1 MDLIT
6 SILLIFLL
14 FGLLFLIL
22 LANLLALRSRRYE
35 LLAFDIFLFLTNL
48 PVLLLGILLM
58 LLPGV
63 ELQEPLTDIGSGFT
77 NLLQV
82 GLVLTLMAGWAVL
95 VAVGPVRRLLARI
108 LPIDPASPV
117 HTLALV
123 FAGYLAGQGAL
134 TLSQD
139 GLSGLA
145 DTVEPA
151 SIMLIVLSEIM
162 LAVLAFF
169 GVGLLIR
176 RNWSGLVER
185 LGLWMPNL
193 RQLIIAGAII
203 IALVIV
209 QAVAAALWALLNPE
223 QAEVLESVNTL
234 LLSDMD
240 TLWEWLLLAL
250 AAGIGEELLF
260 RGALQPVM
268 GLVGTSLLFALVHV
282 QYGYTPFMLVV
293 VFIAVI
299 LGLIRRYFSTT
310 LAIIVHVGYDFTLGL
325 LALLATYLQQYVS

>member
-1 MDLIT
+1 VDA
-6 SILLIFLL
+6 LLLVLSL

-22 LANLLALRSRRYE
+22 IANVLALRSRRFE
-35 LLAFDIFLFLTNL
+35 LLAFDIFLFLVNL
-48 PVLLLGILLM
+48 PVLLIGILFM
-58 LLPGV
+58 LLQTAD
-63 ELQEPLTDIGSGFT
+63 LQEQFADAGFNIS
-77 NLLQV
+77 NLFQV
-82 GLVLTLMAGWAVL
+82 GLILTLMAGWGIV
-95 VAVGPVRRLLARI
+95 VAVGPFRRLLGRI
-108 LPIDPASPV
+108 LPLDPASPV

-145 DTVEPA
+145 DSVQPV
-151 SIMLIVLSEIM
+151 SIMLIVVSEIM
-162 LAVLAFF
+162 LAVLALF
-169 GVGLLIR
+169 GVGLLVR
-176 RNWSGLVER
+176 RNWSGLIDR
-185 LGLWMPNL
+185 LGLKMPDL
-193 RQLIIAGAII
+193 RQLLIAGAII

-209 QAVAAALWALLNPE
+209 QAGAGALWAFFNPE
-223 QAEVLESVNTL
+223 QAELLGNVNTL
-234 LLSDMD
+234 LLADMD

-268 GLVGTSLLFALVHV
+268 GLAGTSLLFALVHV

-293 VFIAVI
+293 VFIAVV
-299 LGLIRRYFSTT
+299 LGLVRRYFSTT
-310 LAIIVHVGYDFTLGL
+310 IAIVVHVGYDFVLGL

>member
-1 MDLIT
+1 VET
-6 SILLIFLL
+6 ILLILSLFFLL
-14 FGLLFLIL
+14 ALIIV
-22 LANLLALRSRRYE
+22 ANILALRSRRYE
-35 LLAFDIFLFLTNL
+35 LLAFDIFLFLVNL
-48 PVLLLGILLM
+48 PVLLIGILFLLM
-58 LLPGV
+58 
-63 ELQEPLTDIGSGFT
+63 QTADFQDQFADAGFT
-77 NLLQV
+77 FSNLSQV
-82 GLVLTLMAGWAVL
+82 SLVLILMAGWGL
-95 VAVGPVRRLLARI
+95 VVSVGPARRLLARI
-108 LPIDPASPV
+108 MPLDPASPV

-145 DTVEPA
+145 DTVQPV
-151 SIMLIVLSEIM
+151 SIMLIVVSEIM

-176 RNWSGLVER
+176 RNWSELVDR
-185 LGLWMPNL
+185 LGLTMPDL
-193 RQLIIAGAII
+193 KQLLIAGAII
-203 IALVIV
+203 VALVIV
-209 QAVAAALWALLNPE
+209 QAGAGALWALLNPD
-223 QAEVLESVNTL
+223 QAELLGDVNTL
-234 LLSDMD
+234 LLADMD

-268 GLVGTSLLFALVHV
+268 GLAGTSLLFALVHV

-293 VFIAVI
+293 VFIAVV

-310 LAIIVHVGYDFTLGL
+310 IAIVVHVGYDFTLGL
-325 LALLATYLQQYVS
+325 LALLATYLQQYVT

>member
-1 MDLIT
+1 MET
-6 SILLIFLL
+6 ILLILSL
-14 FGLLFLIL
+14 FFLLFLIVV
-22 LANLLALRSRRYE
+22 ANILALRSRRYE
-35 LLAFDIFLFLTNL
+35 LLAFDIFLFLVNL
-48 PVLLLGILLM
+48 PVLLIGILFLLM
-58 LLPGV
+58 
-63 ELQEPLTDIGSGFT
+63 QTADFQDQFADAGFT
-77 NLLQV
+77 FSNLSQV
-82 GLVLTLMAGWAVL
+82 SLVLILMAGWGL
-95 VAVGPVRRLLARI
+95 VVSVGPARRLLARI
-108 LPIDPASPV
+108 MPLDPASPV

-145 DTVEPA
+145 DTVQPV
-151 SIMLIVLSEIM
+151 SIMLIVVSEIM

-176 RNWSGLVER
+176 RNWSELVDR
-185 LGLWMPNL
+185 LGLTMPDL
-193 RQLIIAGAII
+193 KQLLIAGAII

-209 QAVAAALWALLNPE
+209 QAGAGALWALLNPD
-223 QAEVLESVNTL
+223 QAELLGDVNTL
-234 LLSDMD
+234 LLADMD

-268 GLVGTSLLFALVHV
+268 GLAGTSLLFALVHV

-293 VFIAVI
+293 VFIAVV

-310 LAIIVHVGYDFTLGL
+310 IAIVVHVGYDFTLGL

>member
-1 MDLIT
+1 VET
-6 SILLIFLL
+6 ILLILSL
-14 FGLLFLIL
+14 FFLLFLIVV
-22 LANLLALRSRRYE
+22 ANILALRSRRYE
-35 LLAFDIFLFLTNL
+35 LLAFDIFLFLVNL
-48 PVLLLGILLM
+48 PVLLIGILFLLM
-58 LLPGV
+58 
-63 ELQEPLTDIGSGFT
+63 QTADFQDQFADAGFT
-77 NLLQV
+77 FSNLSQV
-82 GLVLTLMAGWAVL
+82 SLVLILMAGWGL
-95 VAVGPVRRLLARI
+95 VVSVGPARRLLARI
-108 LPIDPASPV
+108 MPLDPASPV

-145 DTVEPA
+145 DTVQPV
-151 SIMLIVLSEIM
+151 SIMLIVVSEIM

-176 RNWSGLVER
+176 RNWSELVDR
-185 LGLWMPNL
+185 LGLTMPDL
-193 RQLIIAGAII
+193 KQLLIAGAII

-209 QAVAAALWALLNPE
+209 QAGAGALWALLNPD
-223 QAEVLESVNTL
+223 QAELLGDVNTL
-234 LLSDMD
+234 LLADMD

-268 GLVGTSLLFALVHV
+268 GLAGTSLLFALVHV

-293 VFIAVI
+293 VFIAVV

-310 LAIIVHVGYDFTLGL
+310 IAIVVHVGYDFTLGL